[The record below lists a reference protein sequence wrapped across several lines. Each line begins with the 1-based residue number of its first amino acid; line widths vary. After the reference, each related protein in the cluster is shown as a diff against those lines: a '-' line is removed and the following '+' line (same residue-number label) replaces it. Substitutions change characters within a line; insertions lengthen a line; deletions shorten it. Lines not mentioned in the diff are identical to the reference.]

1 MKKRVND
8 TDPVIRLR
16 LRVTIGNFHGVLW
29 IQLVAGFVC
38 AQARHLF
45 VCKAKGVRV
54 SMSGKK
60 AEKGSRQVLKS
71 MPTNVAIYF
80 LLIGVVILA
89 GYAAELI
96 FN

>member
-38 AQARHLF
+38 AQARYLF
-45 VCKAKGVRV
+45 VC
-54 SMSGKK
+54 
-60 AEKGSRQVLKS
+60 
-71 MPTNVAIYF
+71 
-80 LLIGVVILA
+80 
-89 GYAAELI
+89 
-96 FN
+96 